1 MPAVFDHW
9 KSPTS
14 KASSKAPLHT
24 VVLAHPD
31 ADSFN
36 SATAQAYCE
45 AVRGLGHEVVLRDLY
60 RLGFDPVLKSSEQ
73 PRPDRYAMANDVVAE
88 LAAIERAD
96 VFVLVYPVWFGT
108 PPAILKGYV
117 DRVLGAGF
125 SYGAIRERSRHRFMS
140 GKQLLSISTSG
151 NSIQWLDEQGAWFSL
166 RTVFGQYLAQSFSM
180 AGSEHLHLSNIA
192 NNMTERHVKEELY
205 RVTEMAQQICG
216 KLGASTPAK
225 GPKSAI

>member
-1 MPAVFDHW
+1 MPAVFDQW
-9 KSPTS
+9 KSAKS
-14 KASSKAPLHT
+14 QAPLHA
-24 VVLAHPD
+24 VILAHPD

-36 SATAQAYCE
+36 GAAAKAYCDV
-45 AVRGLGHEVVLRDLY
+45 VRELGHDAELRDLY
-60 RLGFDPVLKSSEQ
+60 RLGFNPVLGPNEQ
-73 PRPDRYAMANDVVAE
+73 PRPDRFAMSNDVAAE
-88 LAAIERAD
+88 IAAIERAD
-96 VFVLVYPVWFGT
+96 VFVLVYPVWFGA

-125 SYGAIRERSRHRFMS
+125 SYSAIRERSRHRFMS

-151 NSIQWLDEQGAWFSL
+151 NSIQWLDEQGAWLSL

-192 NNMTERHVKEELY
+192 DNMTERHVKEELY

-225 GPKSAI
+225 GPKSAIC